1 VITRLYDDCNWTEL
15 NDGLK
20 LGWIHGCNLTV
31 NYKAE
36 TGVKCL
42 LSNHRGVTQFHPSQF
57 KKKTVRR
64 LCRCKR
70 YFTCVLD
77 AMVYFIDTLWWL
89 KTIKLSKSAVKRT
102 AS

>member
-20 LGWIHGCNLTV
+20 LDWIHGCNLTV

-42 LSNHRGVTQFHPSQF
+42 MYNHIVSPGFTPVNL
-57 KKKTVRR
+57 KKKPLGGFVDSNVI
-64 LCRCKR
+64 LLV
-70 YFTCVLD
+70 F
-77 AMVYFIDTLWWL
+77 
-89 KTIKLSKSAVKRT
+89 
-102 AS
+102 